1 LGILL
6 ALFVGVPLLDT
17 IALVLVGRYLGFW
30 PTVAI
35 VLLSGVIGAQLTRR
49 QGLSVW
55 RSLQAD
61 LAAGRVPAQGL
72 MECVRLTRALAFQS
86 RTGGIGYSSSPYRI
100 RRISRENALSSGRM
114 PSARISSWIFSGV
127 ASGSGT
133 NPIRSLNA
141 SMSRSSSSLSSKRI
155 GRSVLGWVAID
166 LSSCSG
172 LPAA

>member
-1 LGILL
+1 MRSSSRPNLFGILL

-17 IALVLVGRYLGFW
+17 ITLVLVGRYLGFW

-72 MECVRLTRALAFQS
+72 MDCVLILIAGGMMIAPGFLTDIAALLLLL
-86 RTGGIGYSSSPYRI
+86 P
-100 RRISRENALSSGRM
+100 
-114 PSARISSWIFSGV
+114 
-127 ASGSGT
+127 
-133 NPIRSLNA
+133 PIRSVIKRWARRRIEKLLQQGA
-141 SMSRSSSSLSSKRI
+141 LRI
-155 GRSVLGWVAID
+155 GPAGW
-166 LSSCSG
+166 
-172 LPAA
+172 

>member
-1 LGILL
+1 MRSLFRPNLLGILL

-17 IALVLVGRYLGFW
+17 ITLVLVGRYLGFW

-72 MECVRLTRALAFQS
+72 MDCVLILIAGGMMIAPGFLTDIAALLLLLPPVRSPIKRWARRRLEKMLQH
-86 RTGGIGYSSSPYRI
+86 
-100 RRISRENALSSGRM
+100 
-114 PSARISSWIFSGV
+114 
-127 ASGSGT
+127 GT
-133 NPIRSLNA
+133 F
-141 SMSRSSSSLSSKRI
+141 RI
-155 GRSVLGWVAID
+155 GPAGW
-166 LSSCSG
+166 
-172 LPAA
+172 